1 MWPMSSFYLGYEI
14 KNKQTFLT
22 ALTDTEDTTW
32 RGEGRWVFSF
42 SHQRSN
48 IAVATSILFQTFQC

>member
-22 ALTDTEDTTW
+22 ALTDTEDTT
-32 RGEGRWVFSF
+32 
-42 SHQRSN
+42 
-48 IAVATSILFQTFQC
+48 